1 MAQLHCH
8 CSTAHRL
15 GAKPAPA
22 PGLFPTD
29 AAYVSIVDE
38 EGRLWLWQI
47 DDEALA
53 GTEEQQAKPVG

>member
-22 PGLFPTD
+22 PGLFPPD
-29 AAYVSIVDE
+29 ANYLSIVDE
-38 EGRLWLWQI
+38 EGRLWLWVVE
-47 DDEALA
+47 DAALA
-53 GTEEQQAKPVG
+53 EAQDHQAKPVG